1 MKKLASWSINITA
14 WSIFSASLVL
24 AGVKLSD
31 RLDEKYPPKPKPEQ
45 YPAVMARID
54 SLQGLTPLMK
64 ETALN
69 RLSKLSTDSV
79 EKIIKAAGYQYE
91 ITTMPNRRKNNGNK
105 HKTPGTGGTEPENF
119 RGQEK

>member
-1 MKKLASWSINITA
+1 MKILKHLTVIGCITVLSITIAYCMCELA
-14 WSIFSASLVL
+14 
-24 AGVKLSD
+24 D
-31 RLDEKYPPKPKPEQ
+31 HPRLEPKPEL

-79 EKIIKAAGYQYE
+79 EKIIKQAGY
-91 ITTMPNRRKNNGNK
+91 
-105 HKTPGTGGTEPENF
+105 
-119 RGQEK
+119 